1 MSQSLNT
8 LFGVIIFHN
17 FLPDSGAKFW
27 RQTFSRSKTF
37 VPETK
42 KKYFLTRSSE
52 LKFSRLDRLFF
63 YFCKFLDSANFQ
75 TLLFLQLRIEYEF
88 HETENHAKS
97 SPHIYFLTFSFKKE
111 PGFEKT
117 LPNSSFRFLKN
128 QKWSITL
135 SKRWIQKMKIKNE
148 KKSFKVNEKS

>member
-52 LKFSRLDRLFF
+52 LKFSRLDRRFF
-63 YFCKFLDSANFQ
+63 FIFVSFWTVPISKLCYFCSWELNTNFTKQ
-75 TLLFLQLRIEYEF
+75 RIMQK
-88 HETENHAKS
+88 AL
-97 SPHIYFLTFSFKKE
+97 LTFIFLLSPSKRNRDSK
-111 PGFEKT
+111 KT
-117 LPNSSFRFLKN
+117 LPNSSLRFLKN

-148 KKSFKVNEKS
+148 KK